1 MKTMPSFRL
10 EPDFLALFPEA
21 RIGVVLA
28 RGLDNRRSAPEC
40 AALLDAEVRA
50 TAERLAGAEIGSLP
64 EVDPWRNAYAS
75 FGLKPSKFRSSIET
89 LLRSALSGRL
99 RSINPLVDLYNTVS
113 LRHRLPCGGE
123 DLATIEGDL
132 RLTRA
137 QGGEE
142 FVPLGG
148 TASEPPE
155 PGVVIYRDDRGVIC
169 NAWNW
174 READRSKLTEGTTDA
189 FLCLESLHPAGE
201 SALRAACEDLAAL
214 VREHLGAETKLERLG
229 GERTAID
236 LG

>member
-1 MKTMPSFRL
+1 MRFRI
-10 EPDFLALFPEA
+10 EPDFLALFPDA
-21 RIGVVLA
+21 RIGIVVA
-28 RGLDNRRSAPEC
+28 RGLDNRRSAAEC
-40 AALLDAEVRA
+40 AALLDAEMRA

-64 EVDPWRNAYAS
+64 EVDPWRKAYAA
-75 FGLKPSKFRSSIET
+75 FGLKPSKFRSSLET

-99 RSINPLVDLYNTVS
+99 RSINPLVDLYNAVS

-123 DLATIEGDL
+123 DLATIAGDL

-137 QGGEE
+137 LGDEE

-148 TASEPPE
+148 TESEPPQ

-174 READRSKLTEGTTDA
+174 READRTKLTESTTGA
-189 FLCLESLHPAGE
+189 FLCLESCTAGGAE
-201 SALRAACEDLAAL
+201 ALRAACADLAGL
-214 VREHLGAETKLERLG
+214 VTRHLG
-229 GERTAID
+229 GEATVEAVGGERVEID